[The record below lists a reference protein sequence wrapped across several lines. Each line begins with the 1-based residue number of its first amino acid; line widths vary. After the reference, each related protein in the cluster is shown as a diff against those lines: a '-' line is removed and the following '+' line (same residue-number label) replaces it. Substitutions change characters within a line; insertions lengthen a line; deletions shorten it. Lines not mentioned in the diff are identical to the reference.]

1 MGLHELAER
10 GTRPCH
16 EGGEGRGALLQPGE
30 PAVGGGVAPLQRR
43 SQAAKPRRGPG
54 AAQDRPLH
62 GPDGAAPRRRR
73 YAAGGQRMLE
83 SGEQGNRRRVFGN
96 EPRGEPEIRARHRF
110 AERHTGR
117 IVHRDLPA
125 PELRRDPAGQRA
137 VQRNERGGAA
147 GGLQGAPHDDG
158 DGARFLLRA
167 RTVDAVEIAVRL
179 GLLRRSRAPGGDGLR
194 RPHGDGDQSGAGTG
208 GAGAR
213 PLFGR
218 PRLNGLARN
227 ADMRE
232 QTHQRV
238 LRMGGADGLPRLVV
252 RLRVEAGE
260 DDGAL
265 RQACDGG
272 QQVAGGRDAPGRARA
287 DHRIVRW
294 LRLPPFDEARQQ
306 GVTAS
311 GRIHLAPLRQDG
323 RPTVGDEREEA
334 QHLLPMGRV
343 FLRRERGQSLRVDP
357 GDLNLVQQTG
367 KRLSKPRG
375 LIHGPRPGQ
384 RRAAGSLAEPLD
396 QAR

>member
-1 MGLHELAER
+1 
-10 GTRPCH
+10 
-16 EGGEGRGALLQPGE
+16 
-30 PAVGGGVAPLQRR
+30 
-43 SQAAKPRRGPG
+43 
-54 AAQDRPLH
+54 
-62 GPDGAAPRRRR
+62 
-73 YAAGGQRMLE
+73 MLE

-158 DGARFLLRA
+158 DDARFLLRA
-167 RTVDAVEIAVRL
+167 RTVDAVEIAERL
-179 GLLRRSRAPGGDGLR
+179 GLLRRSRPPGGDGLR
-194 RPHGDGDQSGAGTG
+194 RPHGVGDQSGAGTG

-213 PLFGR
+213 PLVGR
-218 PRLNGLARN
+218 PRLHGPARN
-227 ADMRE
+227 ADVRE
-232 QTHQRV
+232 QTLQRV
-238 LRMGGADGLPRLVV
+238 LRMGGTYGLPRLVV
-252 RLRVEAGE
+252 RLRVQAGE
-260 DDGAL
+260 DDSAL

-272 QQVAGGRDAPGRARA
+272 QQIARGRDAPGGARA
-287 DHRIVRW
+287 DHWIGRRR
-294 LRLPPFDEARQQ
+294 LRPALGEPRQQ
-306 GVTAS
+306 SVTAC
-311 GRIHLAPLRQDG
+311 GRIHLAPLRQDR

-384 RRAAGSLAEPLD
+384 RRAAGGLAEPLD
-396 QAR
+396 KLR